1 MNPNP
6 HIIVLSTPPDYWI
19 DADESNYMFEV
30 SLAENR
36 AASICQSPNMLM
48 NYFDSEDCADLFD
61 GTVRLKLH
69 SQSLPLADA
78 AIVAAFLPADERDA
92 IHADIRAAVQA
103 WLTQRE
109 LGE

>member
-19 DADESNYMFEV
+19 DADESDYMFEV

-48 NYFDSEDCADLFD
+48 NYFDSEDCAPLFD
-61 GTVRLKLH
+61 GEVRVKLH
-69 SQSLPLADA
+69 SQSIPLADA
-78 AIVAAFLPADERDA
+78 AIVAAFLPADEQA
-92 IHADIRAAVQA
+92 VLLGDIRTAVQA